1 MNFRNRNL
9 SGKFFLYFTWFE
21 SLAEKCVF
29 IHLLFFRFIRTPWYR
44 CNMHAAAQSHANRIR
59 SKVDWFRR
67 RGEMKHQWTLI
78 VAFDSQHRSKYA
90 LNLFEHRVCR
100 SCHSFFE
107 KCMKKRHASI
117 TPAHY
122 SAPKLNYNSQF
133 IFFFLV
139 FRLLFMFSARPHHNA
154 CIVQHIVERRTNGS
168 VIARSR
174 MERPQNYAIN

>member
-67 RGEMKHQWTLI
+67 LGEMKHQWTFRRVRLQAQVKIRTQFIRASRVSI
-78 VAFDSQHRSKYA
+78 V
-90 LNLFEHRVCR
+90 
-100 SCHSFFE
+100 
-107 KCMKKRHASI
+107 
-117 TPAHY
+117 
-122 SAPKLNYNSQF
+122 SQF
-133 IFFFLV
+133 LWATYEKTPRINYTGTLFRPEIKLQLAIHFF